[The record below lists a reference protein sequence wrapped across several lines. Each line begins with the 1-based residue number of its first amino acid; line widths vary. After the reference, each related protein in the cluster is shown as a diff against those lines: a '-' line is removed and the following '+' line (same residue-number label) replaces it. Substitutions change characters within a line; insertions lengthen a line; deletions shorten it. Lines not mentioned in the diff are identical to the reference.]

1 MNNTNIIDEGV
12 IILEQKIMTFHDEN
26 GNKID
31 YQILEQKLI
40 NKTEYLTM
48 APVSNKADVEVF
60 KIKFDKNWNETLIQV
75 ESEKELDMVR
85 QVSSVKF

>member
-1 MNNTNIIDEGV
+1 
-12 IILEQKIMTFHDEN
+12 MTFHDEN

-40 NKTEYLTM
+40 NKTEYVAM
-48 APVSNKADVEVF
+48 APVNNKNDIEVF
-60 KIKFDKNWNETLIQV
+60 KIKFDKDWNETLIQV

-85 QVSSVKF
+85 QVSSIKF

>member
-1 MNNTNIIDEGV
+1 MQ
-12 IILEQKIMTFHDEN
+12 QKIMTFHDEN

-40 NKTEYLTM
+40 NKTEYVAM
-48 APVSNKADVEVF
+48 APVNNKNDIEVF
-60 KIKFDKNWNETLIQV
+60 KIKFDKDWNETLIQV

-85 QVSSVKF
+85 QVSSIKF

>member
-1 MNNTNIIDEGV
+1 M
-12 IILEQKIMTFHDEN
+12 LEQKIMTFHDEN

-40 NKTEYLTM
+40 NKTEYVTM

>member
-40 NKTEYLTM
+40 NKTEYVTM